1 MGLHGHRSGR
11 IPDVFADIDSH
22 MDIVDGK
29 NWRLATR
36 LKIAVLVKN
45 TVVGQIVLMVYSQ
58 QLTGVDDRRRIVDVM
73 VAIHEAHHGGQFWH
87 MITF

>member
-1 MGLHGHRSGR
+1 
-11 IPDVFADIDSH
+11 

-29 NWRLATR
+29 NWCLATR

-58 QLTGVDDRRRIVDVM
+58 QLTGVDDRRCIVDVM